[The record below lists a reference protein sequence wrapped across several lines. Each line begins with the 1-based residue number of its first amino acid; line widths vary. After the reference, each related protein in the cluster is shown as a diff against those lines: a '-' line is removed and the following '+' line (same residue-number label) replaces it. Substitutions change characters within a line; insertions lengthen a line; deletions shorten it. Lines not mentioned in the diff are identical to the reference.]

1 MPQSAIQE
9 ILAGFW
15 RQILQLEEIGIDEN
29 FFELGGHSL
38 LATQLVSRIRE
49 ALKLEFP
56 LRKLFEHP
64 TVRGLATEL
73 EKVQS
78 VERPPIQRS
87 DRAGELPLSYA
98 QQRMWFLD
106 RLNPGSGA
114 YNVPFVFRLAGV
126 IDEDAMQK
134 TIDEIVRR
142 HEILR
147 TTFPDR
153 YGTPYQQIASS
164 GSLPLLVIDLSDVPD
179 PVTAAQVMINAQ
191 ARVPFDLQ
199 NGPLL
204 RAMVLRLGEDDRF
217 LMFNMHHIVCDG
229 WSKSVMV
236 REFVA
241 IYGAFKDGRPTPLP
255 ELEIQYAD
263 FAKWQ
268 RDWLSGDVLEQ
279 HMNYWRNQLK
289 DIQVLE
295 LPTDFPRPAVA
306 GQRGALIQF
315 EWSPKLSNAIVSLCH
330 REGVT
335 LFMGLMAAFQV
346 VLGRHA
352 SQNDVAIGTVI
363 ANRNRPEIENL
374 IGFFVN
380 SLVLRTRIHWQSSFR
395 QLLADVRDTALKAYE
410 HQDLTF
416 DSIVEEL
423 SPGRDLSRA
432 PLYQALFAVQNTP
445 RESFDVS
452 GVRVVMANTQHYQS
466 LVDLAM
472 VMGDTP
478 GKLGGG
484 LEYATDLY
492 EPTSMHR
499 LVDHFRMMLEMAV
512 ENPDRPLGDMVLLSA
527 EERQQLVSW
536 NSTERE
542 WTGATNIVER
552 FTAQARRT
560 PDAVAVV
567 QNEQRLTY
575 AELEARAN
583 QLAHHLRVMG
593 AGPEVR
599 VALCVSRSPE
609 MIVGLLG
616 ILKAGASY
624 VPIDVSYPPDRISY
638 MLEDAVTALV
648 ITEKCWSETLPVQW
662 AQIVCIDSDW
672 QEISA
677 QPVEPPDVA
686 IAPESLAYMI
696 YTSGSSGQPKGV
708 MLTHGG
714 LHNLALSIIEAFGV
728 QQGTVVLQ
736 FASLSFDVATWEW
749 AMTLL
754 AGGKLVLVP
763 PDVQMVG
770 DSMIDL
776 VRREKIEVWSLPASV
791 LAAMPTADLPAL
803 RTLCVGGETFSTD
816 LLERWSKG
824 RSFFNAY
831 GPTETTVGATISN
844 ALSKGDLPFIGRAMS
859 NIQVHVLDAAGRW
872 GGPGVIGELYI
883 GGVGVG
889 RGYFN
894 KPAATADKF
903 VPDPFSREPGARLY
917 RTGDR
922 VRWRNEGQLDFIS
935 RIDNQVKIRG
945 FRIEPGEIEA
955 VLETHPGVQ
964 QAMVSV
970 RQDHAGGR
978 SLVAYVVPKQS
989 SPRPAP
995 GSFTLPNG
1003 MSIAQK
1009 NRYETEIL
1017 YDEIFVRESY
1027 LRNGIKLPADGCVFD
1042 VGANIG
1048 MFTIFAS
1055 LKCDKGKV
1063 FSFEPIPP
1071 IYEDLQANLK
1081 WCAGEVKIFPIAL
1094 SDRRGTAQFTYF
1106 PRNAAMSA
1114 RTDYVSPV
1122 EETEVIRQSLINQS
1136 ESGMDHAGELLKHVD
1151 SLLAGRFEGEVVNCE
1166 MRRLSDVMKEEK
1178 IDHIDLL
1185 KIDVER
1191 SELDVLKGIDAAD
1204 WPKIDQ
1210 IVLEVHN
1217 RVANQSETRAAEIRE
1232 LLTQNG
1238 LEVTVDEDDLLKGA
1252 NIFMLYARRSSARK
1266 AQSAP
1271 IQSRAV
1277 IPSAV
1282 TGIDIDQVRKF
1293 LQEKLPA
1300 HMVPSEIAAVR
1311 TLPRLPNGK
1320 LDRSR
1325 LPEMELSESGTQ
1337 EIIGPRDGNETV
1349 IINVWGEVLGRD
1361 DIGIRDD
1368 FFQIGGGSLNAVAV
1382 CAKLSSLFQSEIPV
1396 RTIFDHP
1403 TVETMASHIRQGVS
1417 AATPSTVVPVRAS
1430 GTRTPIFCVHPG
1442 SGLPH
1447 CYLALARN
1455 LGADQPVYA
1464 IQSVGF
1470 KEDEDPLNDVESM
1483 AARYIQDMRAVCQN
1497 GPYQIIGWSMGVA
1510 PALEM
1515 AVQLTRMGANV
1526 SFLGMIDGGFAG
1538 QPVEVSPDEWA
1549 GEVAV
1554 AEREVLLAQAGMY
1567 LPDVLQQLSAMA
1579 QDVAVTEYLER
1590 AKEIDQIPRD
1600 VSAEQFRR
1608 VLRVMAINKLAQTI
1622 YVPKKYEGTIT
1633 LIRTQVPAGMDP
1645 CYGLEKLADAG
1656 VQVFE
1661 IKNSHHLSFINE
1673 PELAR
1678 TLLRCTEAASMA
1690 SSVGGK

>member
-1 MPQSAIQE
+1 
-9 ILAGFW
+9 
-15 RQILQLEEIGIDEN
+15 
-29 FFELGGHSL
+29 
-38 LATQLVSRIRE
+38 
-49 ALKLEFP
+49 
-56 LRKLFEHP
+56 
-64 TVRGLATEL
+64 
-73 EKVQS
+73 
-78 VERPPIQRS
+78 
-87 DRAGELPLSYA
+87 
-98 QQRMWFLD
+98 
-106 RLNPGSGA
+106 
-114 YNVPFVFRLAGV
+114 
-126 IDEDAMQK
+126 
-134 TIDEIVRR
+134 
-142 HEILR
+142 
-147 TTFPDR
+147 
-153 YGTPYQQIASS
+153 
-164 GSLPLLVIDLSDVPD
+164 
-179 PVTAAQVMINAQ
+179 
-191 ARVPFDLQ
+191 
-199 NGPLL
+199 
-204 RAMVLRLGEDDRF
+204 
-217 LMFNMHHIVCDG
+217 
-229 WSKSVMV
+229 
-236 REFVA
+236 
-241 IYGAFKDGRPTPLP
+241 
-255 ELEIQYAD
+255 
-263 FAKWQ
+263 
-268 RDWLSGDVLEQ
+268 
-279 HMNYWRNQLK
+279 MNYWRNQLK

-542 WTGATNIVER
+542 WTGAANIVER

-889 RGYFN
+889 RGYFQQ
-894 KPAATADKF
+894 T
-903 VPDPFSREPGARLY
+903 RRYGR
-917 RTGDR
+917 
-922 VRWRNEGQLDFIS
+922 Q
-935 RIDNQVKIRG
+935 IR
-945 FRIEPGEIEA
+945 A
-955 VLETHPGVQ
+955 
-964 QAMVSV
+964 
-970 RQDHAGGR
+970 
-978 SLVAYVVPKQS
+978 
-989 SPRPAP
+989 
-995 GSFTLPNG
+995 
-1003 MSIAQK
+1003 
-1009 NRYETEIL
+1009 
-1017 YDEIFVRESY
+1017 
-1027 LRNGIKLPADGCVFD
+1027 
-1042 VGANIG
+1042 
-1048 MFTIFAS
+1048 
-1055 LKCDKGKV
+1055 
-1063 FSFEPIPP
+1063 
-1071 IYEDLQANLK
+1071 
-1081 WCAGEVKIFPIAL
+1081 
-1094 SDRRGTAQFTYF
+1094 
-1106 PRNAAMSA
+1106 
-1114 RTDYVSPV
+1114 
-1122 EETEVIRQSLINQS
+1122 
-1136 ESGMDHAGELLKHVD
+1136 
-1151 SLLAGRFEGEVVNCE
+1151 
-1166 MRRLSDVMKEEK
+1166 
-1178 IDHIDLL
+1178 
-1185 KIDVER
+1185 
-1191 SELDVLKGIDAAD
+1191 
-1204 WPKIDQ
+1204 
-1210 IVLEVHN
+1210 
-1217 RVANQSETRAAEIRE
+1217 
-1232 LLTQNG
+1232 
-1238 LEVTVDEDDLLKGA
+1238 
-1252 NIFMLYARRSSARK
+1252 
-1266 AQSAP
+1266 
-1271 IQSRAV
+1271 
-1277 IPSAV
+1277 
-1282 TGIDIDQVRKF
+1282 
-1293 LQEKLPA
+1293 
-1300 HMVPSEIAAVR
+1300 
-1311 TLPRLPNGK
+1311 
-1320 LDRSR
+1320 
-1325 LPEMELSESGTQ
+1325 
-1337 EIIGPRDGNETV
+1337 
-1349 IINVWGEVLGRD
+1349 
-1361 DIGIRDD
+1361 
-1368 FFQIGGGSLNAVAV
+1368 
-1382 CAKLSSLFQSEIPV
+1382 
-1396 RTIFDHP
+1396 
-1403 TVETMASHIRQGVS
+1403 
-1417 AATPSTVVPVRAS
+1417 
-1430 GTRTPIFCVHPG
+1430 
-1442 SGLPH
+1442 
-1447 CYLALARN
+1447 
-1455 LGADQPVYA
+1455 
-1464 IQSVGF
+1464 
-1470 KEDEDPLNDVESM
+1470 
-1483 AARYIQDMRAVCQN
+1483 
-1497 GPYQIIGWSMGVA
+1497 
-1510 PALEM
+1510 
-1515 AVQLTRMGANV
+1515 
-1526 SFLGMIDGGFAG
+1526 
-1538 QPVEVSPDEWA
+1538 
-1549 GEVAV
+1549 
-1554 AEREVLLAQAGMY
+1554 
-1567 LPDVLQQLSAMA
+1567 
-1579 QDVAVTEYLER
+1579 
-1590 AKEIDQIPRD
+1590 
-1600 VSAEQFRR
+1600 
-1608 VLRVMAINKLAQTI
+1608 
-1622 YVPKKYEGTIT
+1622 
-1633 LIRTQVPAGMDP
+1633 
-1645 CYGLEKLADAG
+1645 
-1656 VQVFE
+1656 
-1661 IKNSHHLSFINE
+1661 
-1673 PELAR
+1673 
-1678 TLLRCTEAASMA
+1678 
-1690 SSVGGK
+1690 